1 MQEESE
7 LEYAGFWLRFGAT
20 LIDSVLLFIVTAPLL
35 MAVYGTSYWTA
46 STFAMGPADLL
57 ISYGLPAVL
66 IIVLWIR
73 FAKTPG
79 KMAIGATIVDAR
91 TGGKPGTGQFLI
103 RYVGYFVSALPLCLG
118 YFWAGFDPRK
128 QAWHDKLARTVVV
141 RRKTGAA
148 EAVRFEPPPGPP
160 PA

>member
-7 LEYAGFWLRFGAT
+7 LEYAGFWVRFGAT
-20 LIDSVLLFIVTAPLL
+20 LIDTVLLFIVTMPLL
-35 MAVYGTSYWTA
+35 LAVYGADYWTA
-46 STFAMGPADLL
+46 SAFTMGPADLL

-73 FAKTPG
+73 FSKTPG

-103 RYVGYFVSALPLCLG
+103 RYIGYFVSALPLCLG
-118 YFWAGFDPRK
+118 YIWAGFDARK
-128 QAWHDKLARTVVV
+128 QAWHDKMARTVVV
-141 RRKTGAA
+141 RRKTGAT
-148 EAVRFEPPPGPP
+148 EPVRFEPPQAPP